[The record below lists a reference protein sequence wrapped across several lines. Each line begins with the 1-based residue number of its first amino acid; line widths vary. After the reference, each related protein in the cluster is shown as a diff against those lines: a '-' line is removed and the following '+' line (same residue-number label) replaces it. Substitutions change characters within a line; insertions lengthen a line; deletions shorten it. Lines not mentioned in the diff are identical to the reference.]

1 LAKSI
6 AAKYLLNRASY
17 YFRDLQSY
25 LFLSMTSHTMLL
37 NLKYFTVLSLVIIS
51 SIFFGCTKYGPVFLQ
66 SERSQYNQAI
76 QKTNDEQLLLNL
88 VRLKYHDTP
97 LFMEVHNIAS
107 QFTLQNDIGISTQL
121 QAGAKG
127 IFTPD
132 ASTFV
137 EESPTISYSPL
148 HGENFVQGV
157 LTAISLKT
165 IVLLFHSGWN
175 VERIFKV
182 CLQRI
187 DKLKNAPSASGP
199 TPKIAPKT
207 GKFFKAAKYLRQL
220 QSQGGLDLVYR
231 VSDGEPQLVIHISE
245 ALKNSEPANQFSR
258 SINATIGQTSYV
270 FGAPS
275 IKDKQSIDIVTR
287 SLLGVMF
294 YLSEAVQVPEQDIVE
309 GRVTVTKTDDGEVFD
324 WAEITGELLRIHNSP
339 NPPVDVSLLIFY
351 RNYWFYINDSD
362 LISKSTFSLLAQIYA
377 LQSEKEG

>member
-1 LAKSI
+1 MASLTKLLQF
-6 AAKYLLNRASY
+6 KYLAG
-17 YFRDLQSY
+17 
-25 LFLSMTSHTMLL
+25 LL
-37 NLKYFTVLSLVIIS
+37 LVISS
-51 SIFFGCTKYGPVFLQ
+51 SIFLGCTKYGPVFLQ

-231 VSDGEPQLVIHISE
+231 VSEGEPQLVIHISE
-245 ALKNSEPANQFSR
+245 AFKNSQPANQFAR

-377 LQSEKEG
+377 LQAEDED

>member
-1 LAKSI
+1 MASSKKILQF
-6 AAKYLLNRASY
+6 KYLPW
-17 YFRDLQSY
+17 
-25 LFLSMTSHTMLL
+25 LL
-37 NLKYFTVLSLVIIS
+37 LVISS
-51 SIFFGCTKYGPVFLQ
+51 SIFLGCTKYGPVFLQ
-66 SERSQYNQAI
+66 SERSHYNQAI

-97 LFMEVHNIAS
+97 LFIEVHNVAS
-107 QFTLQNDIGISTQL
+107 QFTLQKDIGISTQI
-121 QAGAKG
+121 QIGAKG
-127 IFTPD
+127 IFPD

-148 HGENFVQGV
+148 HGENFVKGV

-187 DKLKNAPSASGP
+187 NNLKNAPGASGP

-207 GKFFKAAKYLRQL
+207 EKFFKAANFLSQL
-220 QSQGGLDLVYR
+220 QSQGGLDLEYR
-231 VSDGEPQLVIHISE
+231 VSDGEPQLVIHITE
-245 ALKNSEPANQFSR
+245 ALKNSQPASQFAR

-275 IKDKQSIDIVTR
+275 TKDKHSIEIVTR

-294 YLSEAVQVPEQDIVE
+294 YLSVAVEVPEQDIAE
-309 GRVTVTKTDDGEVFD
+309 GRVTVTKTNEGEVFD
-324 WAEITGELLRIHNSP
+324 WGEITGELLRIHNSP

-377 LQSEKEG
+377 LQAEE

>member
-1 LAKSI
+1 MASLAKSLQF
-6 AAKYLLNRASY
+6 KYLAG
-17 YFRDLQSY
+17 
-25 LFLSMTSHTMLL
+25 LFL
-37 NLKYFTVLSLVIIS
+37 VIS
-51 SIFFGCTKYGPVFLQ
+51 SSTFLGCTKYGPVFLQ

-76 QKTNDEQLLLNL
+76 QKTNGEQLLLNL

-97 LFMEVHNIAS
+97 LFMEVHSIAS
-107 QFTLQNDIGISTQL
+107 QFTLQNEISISTQL

-148 HGENFVQGV
+148 HGEDFVEGV

-165 IVLLFHSGWN
+165 IVLLFHSGWSI
-175 VERIFKV
+175 ERVFKV

-187 DKLKNAPSASGP
+187 DKLKNAPGASGP

-207 GKFFKAAKYLRQL
+207 GKFFKAVKFLRQL
-220 QSQGGLDLVYR
+220 QSQGALDLVYR
-231 VSDGEPQLVIHISE
+231 VSDGEPQLVIQISE
-245 ALKNSEPANQFSR
+245 AFKNSQSANQFSR
-258 SINATIGQTSYV
+258 LINAAIGQTSYV

-275 IKDKQSIDIVTR
+275 IKAKQSIEIVTR

-294 YLSEAVQVPEQDIVE
+294 YLSEAVEVPKKDIVE
-309 GRVTVTKTDDGEVFD
+309 GRVTVTKTDEGEVFD
-324 WAEITGELLRIHNSP
+324 WAEITGDLLHIHNSP
-339 NPPVDVSLLIFY
+339 NQPVDVSLLIFY

-377 LQSEKEG
+377 LQSEN

>member
-1 LAKSI
+1 MASLTKLLQF
-6 AAKYLLNRASY
+6 KYLAG
-17 YFRDLQSY
+17 
-25 LFLSMTSHTMLL
+25 LL
-37 NLKYFTVLSLVIIS
+37 LVISS

-107 QFTLQNDIGISTQL
+107 QFTLQNDISISTQL

-132 ASTFV
+132 AGTFV

-231 VSDGEPQLVIHISE
+231 VSE
-245 ALKNSEPANQFSR
+245 
-258 SINATIGQTSYV
+258 
-270 FGAPS
+270 
-275 IKDKQSIDIVTR
+275 
-287 SLLGVMF
+287 
-294 YLSEAVQVPEQDIVE
+294 
-309 GRVTVTKTDDGEVFD
+309 
-324 WAEITGELLRIHNSP
+324 
-339 NPPVDVSLLIFY
+339 
-351 RNYWFYINDSD
+351 
-362 LISKSTFSLLAQIYA
+362 
-377 LQSEKEG
+377 

>member
-1 LAKSI
+1 MASFTKLLQF
-6 AAKYLLNRASY
+6 KYLAG
-17 YFRDLQSY
+17 
-25 LFLSMTSHTMLL
+25 LL
-37 NLKYFTVLSLVIIS
+37 LVIS
-51 SIFFGCTKYGPVFLQ
+51 SCIFFGCTKHGPVFLQ

-107 QFTLQNDIGISTQL
+107 QFTLQKNMVISTAL
-121 QAGAKG
+121 QGAKG
-127 IFTPD
+127 IFIQG
-132 ASTFV
+132 ASTLV

-165 IVLLFHSGWN
+165 IVLLFHSGWS
-175 VERIFKV
+175 VERVFKV

-187 DKLKNAPSASGP
+187 DKLKNAPGASGP

-207 GKFFKAAKYLRQL
+207 KKFFQAVKYLQKL
-220 QSQGGLDLVYR
+220 QVQGGLNLAYR
-231 VSDGEPQLVIHISE
+231 VSDGEPQLVIHVSE
-245 ALKNSEPANQFSR
+245 AFKNSETAHQFAR
-258 SINATIGQTSYV
+258 SINATIGQTSYA

-294 YLSEAVQVPEQDIVE
+294 YLSEAVEVPEQDIVE
-309 GRVTVTKTDDGEVFD
+309 GRVTVTKTDSGEVFD
-324 WAEITGELLRIHNSP
+324 WAEITGELLHIHNSQNLP
-339 NPPVDVSLLIFY
+339 ADVSLLIFY
-351 RNYWFYINDSD
+351 RNYWFYIDDSD
-362 LISKSTFSLLAQIYA
+362 LISKSTFSLLAPIYA
-377 LQSEKEG
+377 LQSVKEG

>member
-1 LAKSI
+1 MKSI

-25 LFLSMTSHTMLL
+25 LSLSMASHKMLL
-37 NLKYFTVLSLVIIS
+37 KIKYFAVLSLVIVS
-51 SIFFGCTKYGPVFLQ
+51 SIFLGCTKYGPGFLQ

-76 QKTNDEQLLLNL
+76 QKTNDEQLILNL
-88 VRLKYHDTP
+88 VRLKYHDSP
-97 LFMEVHNIAS
+97 LFMEVSNIAS
-107 QFTLQNDIGISTQL
+107 QFTLQNDISITTQL

-132 ASTFV
+132 AGTFV
-137 EESPTISYSPL
+137 EERPTVSYSPL
-148 HGENFVQGV
+148 HGENFVQSV
-157 LTAISLKT
+157 LTAVSLKT
-165 IVLLFHSGWN
+165 IALLFHSGWSI
-175 VERIFKV
+175 ERVFKV

-207 GKFFKAAKYLRQL
+207 KKFFQAVKYLQKL
-220 QSQGGLDLVYR
+220 QVQGGLNLAYR
-231 VSDGEPQLVIHISE
+231 VSDGEPQLVIRISE
-245 ALKNSEPANQFSR
+245 AFKNSQPANQFAR
-258 SINATIGQTSYV
+258 SINATIGQTSYI

-275 IKDKQSIDIVTR
+275 VKDKQSIDIVTR

-294 YLSEAVQVPEQDIVE
+294 YLSGAVEVPEQDTME
-309 GRVTVTKTDDGEVFD
+309 GRVTVTKTDDGQVFD

-351 RNYWFYINDSD
+351 RDYWFYINDSD
-362 LISKSTFSLLAQIYA
+362 LVSKSTFSLLAQIYA
-377 LQSEKEG
+377 LQAKKEG

>member
-1 LAKSI
+1 MASI
-6 AAKYLLNRASY
+6 IKLLQFKYLAGP
-17 YFRDLQSY
+17 
-25 LFLSMTSHTMLL
+25 LL
-37 NLKYFTVLSLVIIS
+37 VVS
-51 SIFFGCTKYGPVFLQ
+51 SIIFGCTKYGPVFLQ
-66 SERSQYNQAI
+66 SERTQYNQAI

-97 LFMEVHNIAS
+97 LFMEVHSIAS

-137 EESPTISYSPL
+137 EEKPTISYSPL
-148 HGENFVQGV
+148 HGENFVKGV
-157 LTAISLKT
+157 LTAVSLKT

-187 DKLKNAPSASGP
+187 DNLKNAPSASGP

-207 GKFFKAAKYLRQL
+207 EKFFKAAKYLRQL
-220 QSQGGLDLVYR
+220 QLQGGLDLVYR
-231 VSDGEPQLVIHISE
+231 VSNGDPQLVIHILESF
-245 ALKNSEPANQFSR
+245 KNSEPANQFAR
-258 SINATIGQTSYV
+258 SINATTGQIRYI
-270 FGAPS
+270 FDAPS
-275 IKDKQSIDIVTR
+275 IKDKQSIDVVTR

-294 YLSEAVQVPEQDIVE
+294 YLSEAVEVPEQDIVE
-309 GRVTVTKTDDGEVFD
+309 GRVTVTKTDEGEVFD
-324 WAEITGELLRIHNSP
+324 WAEITGELLHIHSSP
-339 NPPVDVSLLIFY
+339 NPPVDVSLQIFY

-362 LISKSTFSLLAQIYA
+362 LTSKSTFSLLAQIYA
-377 LQSEKEG
+377 LQAEDDG

>member
-1 LAKSI
+1 MKSI

-37 NLKYFTVLSLVIIS
+37 KIKYFAVLSLVIIS
-51 SIFFGCTKYGPVFLQ
+51 SIFLGCTKYGPGFLQ

-76 QKTNDEQLLLNL
+76 QKTNDEQLILNL
-88 VRLKYHDTP
+88 VRLKYHDSP
-97 LFMEVHNIAS
+97 LFMEVSNIAS
-107 QFTLQNDIGISTQL
+107 QFTLQNDISITTQL

-132 ASTFV
+132 AGTFV
-137 EESPTISYSPL
+137 EERPTVSYSPP
-148 HGENFVQGV
+148 HGENFVKSV
-157 LTAISLKT
+157 LTAVSLKT
-165 IVLLFHSGWN
+165 IALLFHSGWSI
-175 VERIFKV
+175 ERVFKV

-207 GKFFKAAKYLRQL
+207 KKFFQAVKYLQKL
-220 QSQGGLDLVYR
+220 QVQGGLNLAYR

-245 ALKNSEPANQFSR
+245 AFKNSQPANQFAR
-258 SINATIGQTSYV
+258 SINATVGKASYV
-270 FGAPS
+270 FETPS
-275 IKDKQSIDIVTR
+275 MKDKQSTDIVTR
-287 SLLGVMF
+287 SLLGIMF
-294 YLSEAVQVPEQDIVE
+294 YLSQAVEVPEPDLEE
-309 GRVTVTKTDDGEVFD
+309 GRVVVTKTDNGEVFN
-324 WAEITGELLRIHNSP
+324 WTEITGGLLRIHNSLNRP
-339 NPPVDVSLLIFY
+339 EDASLLIFY

-377 LQSEKEG
+377 LQAGDQD

>member
-1 LAKSI
+1 MASLTKLLQF
-6 AAKYLLNRASY
+6 KYLAG
-17 YFRDLQSY
+17 
-25 LFLSMTSHTMLL
+25 LL
-37 NLKYFTVLSLVIIS
+37 LVISS
-51 SIFFGCTKYGPVFLQ
+51 SIFLGCTKYGPVFLQ

-132 ASTFV
+132 AGTFV

-231 VSDGEPQLVIHISE
+231 VSDGEPQLVIHVSE
-245 ALKNSEPANQFSR
+245 AFKNSEPANQFAR

>member
-1 LAKSI
+1 MASLAKSLQF
-6 AAKYLLNRASY
+6 KYLAG
-17 YFRDLQSY
+17 
-25 LFLSMTSHTMLL
+25 LFL
-37 NLKYFTVLSLVIIS
+37 VIS
-51 SIFFGCTKYGPVFLQ
+51 SSTFLGCTKYGPVFLQ

-76 QKTNDEQLLLNL
+76 QKTNGEQLLLNL
-88 VRLKYHDTP
+88 VRLKYRDTP

-107 QFTLQNDIGISTQL
+107 QFTLQNEINISTQL

-148 HGENFVQGV
+148 HGEDFVEGV

-165 IVLLFHSGWN
+165 IVLLFHSGWSI
-175 VERIFKV
+175 ERVFKV

-187 DKLKNAPSASGP
+187 DKLKNAPGASGP

-207 GKFFKAAKYLRQL
+207 GKFFKAVKFLRQL
-220 QSQGGLDLVYR
+220 QSQGALDLVYR
-231 VSDGEPQLVIHISE
+231 VSDGEPQLVIQISE
-245 ALKNSEPANQFSR
+245 AFKNSQPANQFAR
-258 SINATIGQTSYV
+258 LINETIGQTSYV

-275 IKDKQSIDIVTR
+275 IKAKQSIEIVTR

-294 YLSEAVQVPEQDIVE
+294 YLSEAVEVPEKDIVE
-309 GRVTVTKTDDGEVFD
+309 GRVTVTKTDEGEVFD

-339 NPPVDVSLLIFY
+339 NQPVDVSLLIFY

-377 LQSEKEG
+377 LQSEK

>member
-1 LAKSI
+1 MASLTKLLQF
-6 AAKYLLNRASY
+6 KYLAG
-17 YFRDLQSY
+17 
-25 LFLSMTSHTMLL
+25 LL
-37 NLKYFTVLSLVIIS
+37 LVISS

-107 QFTLQNDIGISTQL
+107 QFTLQKDIGISTQL

-245 ALKNSEPANQFSR
+245 AFKNSQPANQFSR

-339 NPPVDVSLLIFY
+339 NLPVDVSLLIFY

-377 LQSEKEG
+377 LQAEKEG

>member
-1 LAKSI
+1 MASLTKLLQF
-6 AAKYLLNRASY
+6 KYLAG
-17 YFRDLQSY
+17 
-25 LFLSMTSHTMLL
+25 LL
-37 NLKYFTVLSLVIIS
+37 LVISS
-51 SIFFGCTKYGPVFLQ
+51 SIFLGCTKYGPVFLQ

-157 LTAISLKT
+157 LTAVSLKT
-165 IVLLFHSGWN
+165 IVLLFHSGWS
-175 VERIFKV
+175 VERVFKV

-187 DKLKNAPSASGP
+187 DKLKNAPGASGP

-207 GKFFKAAKYLRQL
+207 GKFFKTAKFLQQL

-231 VSDGEPQLVIHISE
+231 VINGEPQLVIRISE
-245 ALKNSEPANQFSR
+245 AFKNSETANQFAR
-258 SINATIGQTSYV
+258 SINATIGQTSYA

-294 YLSEAVQVPEQDIVE
+294 YLSEAVEVPEQDIVE
-309 GRVTVTKTDDGEVFD
+309 GRVTVTKKDDGEVFD
-324 WAEITGELLRIHNSP
+324 WAEITGELLHIHNSQNLP
-339 NPPVDVSLLIFY
+339 ADVSLLIFY

-362 LISKSTFSLLAQIYA
+362 LKSKSTFSLLAQIYA
-377 LQSEKEG
+377 LQAEKKD

>member
-1 LAKSI
+1 MASLTKLLQF
-6 AAKYLLNRASY
+6 KYLAG
-17 YFRDLQSY
+17 
-25 LFLSMTSHTMLL
+25 LL
-37 NLKYFTVLSLVIIS
+37 LVISS
-51 SIFFGCTKYGPVFLQ
+51 SIFLGCTKYGPVFLQ

-97 LFMEVHNIAS
+97 LFMEVHSISS
-107 QFTLQNDIGISTQL
+107 QFTLQNNIGISTQL

-132 ASTFV
+132 TSTFV
-137 EESPTISYSPL
+137 EERPTISYSPL

-157 LTAISLKT
+157 LTAVSLET
-165 IVLLFHSGWN
+165 IVLLFHSGWS
-175 VERIFKV
+175 VERVFKV

-187 DKLKNAPSASGP
+187 EKLKNAPGASGP

-207 GKFFKAAKYLRQL
+207 GKFFKAAKFLRQL

-245 ALKNSEPANQFSR
+245 AFKNSQPANQFAR
-258 SINATIGQTSYV
+258 LINATIGQTSYV

-275 IKDKQSIDIVTR
+275 VKEKKSIDIVTR
-287 SLLGVMF
+287 SLLGIMF
-294 YLSEAVQVPEQDIVE
+294 YLSGAVEVPEQDIVE

-324 WAEITGELLRIHNSP
+324 WAEITGELLRIHNTP

-362 LISKSTFSLLAQIYA
+362 LISKSTFPLLAQIYA
-377 LQSEKEG
+377 LQAGDEG

>member
-1 LAKSI
+1 MASFTKLLQF
-6 AAKYLLNRASY
+6 KYLAG
-17 YFRDLQSY
+17 
-25 LFLSMTSHTMLL
+25 LL
-37 NLKYFTVLSLVIIS
+37 LVIS
-51 SIFFGCTKYGPVFLQ
+51 SCIFFGCTKYGPVFLQ

-107 QFTLQNDIGISTQL
+107 QFTLQKDMGISTQL
-121 QAGAKG
+121 QGAKG
-127 IFTPD
+127 IFTQG

-165 IVLLFHSGWN
+165 IVLLFHSGWS
-175 VERIFKV
+175 VERVFKV

-187 DKLKNAPSASGP
+187 DKLKNAPGASGP

-207 GKFFKAAKYLRQL
+207 GKFFKTAKFLQQL
-220 QSQGGLDLVYR
+220 QSQGGLDLVYQ
-231 VSDGEPQLVIHISE
+231 VSNGEPQLVIRISE
-245 ALKNSEPANQFSR
+245 AFKNSETANQFAR
-258 SINATIGQTSYV
+258 SINATIGQTSYA

-275 IKDKQSIDIVTR
+275 VKDKQSIDIVTR

-294 YLSEAVQVPEQDIVE
+294 YLSEAVEVPEKDIVE

-324 WAEITGELLRIHNSP
+324 WAEITGELLHIHNSQNLP
-339 NPPVDVSLLIFY
+339 ADVSLLIFY

-362 LISKSTFSLLAQIYA
+362 LKSKSTFSLLAQIYA
-377 LQSEKEG
+377 LQAEKED

>member
-1 LAKSI
+1 MHQIWAC
-6 AAKYLLNRASY
+6 
-17 YFRDLQSY
+17 
-25 LFLSMTSHTMLL
+25 
-37 NLKYFTVLSLVIIS
+37 V
-51 SIFFGCTKYGPVFLQ
+51 LQ

-107 QFTLQNDIGISTQL
+107 QFKLRNDIGISTQL
-121 QAGAKG
+121 EAGAKG
-127 IFTPD
+127 IFSPD

-165 IVLLFHSGWN
+165 VVLLFHSGWN

-187 DKLKNAPSASGP
+187 DNLKNAPSASGP

-207 GKFFKAAKYLRQL
+207 GKFFKTAKLLQQL

-231 VSDGEPQLVIHISE
+231 FSNGEPQLVIRISE
-245 ALKNSEPANQFSR
+245 DFKNSETANQFAR
-258 SINATIGQTSYV
+258 TINATIGQTSYV

-275 IKDKQSIDIVTR
+275 IKEKQSIDIVTR

-294 YLSEAVQVPEQDIVE
+294 YLSEAVQVPEQDIAE
-309 GRVTVTKTDDGEVFD
+309 GRVTITKTDDGEVFD
-324 WAEITGELLRIHNSP
+324 WTEITGELLRIHNSP

-362 LISKSTFSLLAQIYA
+362 LKSKSTFSLLAQIYA
-377 LQSEKEG
+377 LQAEKED